1 MNNLKT
7 LIFLLHIVEIL
18 SFDLSQI
25 KFIIMS
31 QNHTRHASFGLETE
45 EKLKVKLKVYCQC
58 FFLSTSL
65 LHGCFSSLLL
75 GVCHNE
81 SNYQIFQKF

>member
-7 LIFLLHIVEIL
+7 FIFLLHIVEIL

-31 QNHTRHASFGLETE
+31 QNHTRHASFGLKTE

-58 FFLSTSL
+58 FSSNNLFIAWLFQFTFARRLS
-65 LHGCFSSLLL
+65 
-75 GVCHNE
+75 
-81 SNYQIFQKF
+81 Q